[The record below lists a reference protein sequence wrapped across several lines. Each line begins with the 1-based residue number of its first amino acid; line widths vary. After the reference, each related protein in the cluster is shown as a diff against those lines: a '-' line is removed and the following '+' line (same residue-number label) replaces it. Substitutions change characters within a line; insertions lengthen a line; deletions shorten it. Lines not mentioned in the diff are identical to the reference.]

1 MIYLKSL
8 FISLLFLSTSVVFGQ
23 ALTAK
28 EIIKKS
34 EEKIRGGNQVYTE
47 MTIEIIRPKWSREMK
62 LKSWTLGTDYSMVLI
77 TGPTRD
83 KGSVFLKNQKQV
95 WGYIPKFNRI
105 TKLPPALMSQSWMGT
120 DLTNDDLVRES
131 NKVDDFKYFLK
142 KDTMIDN
149 LSCYQIELIPNEGT
163 DVIWGKIILFIDKV
177 DFITLRNESYD
188 EDNQLVNVLKASMIK
203 IMDGVKIATKMEI
216 IPIEEKGKKTIMTIE
231 KLDVHQS
238 LDAIFY
244 SKQNMKRVK

>member
-1 MIYLKSL
+1 MSYFKSL
-8 FISLLFLSTSVVFGQ
+8 LFSVLFLSTSVVFGQ

-34 EEKIRGGNQVYTE
+34 EDKIRGGNQAYTE

-62 LKSWTLGTDYSMVLI
+62 LKSWALGVDYSMILI
-77 TGPTRD
+77 TGPARD

-105 TKLPPALMSQSWMGT
+105 TKLPPAVMSQSWMGT

-142 KDTMIDN
+142 PDTMIDN

-163 DVIWGKIILFIDKV
+163 NVIWGKIILFIDKV

-188 EDNQLVNVLKASMIK
+188 EDNQLVNVLKASVIK
-203 IMDGVKIATKMEI
+203 IMDGVKMATKMEI
-216 IPIEEKGKKTIMTIE
+216 IPMEEKGKKTIMTIE
-231 KLDVHQS
+231 KLDTHQS
-238 LDAIFY
+238 LDATFY

>member
-1 MIYLKSL
+1 MSYLKSL
-8 FISLLFLSTSVVFGQ
+8 FFSVIFLSTSVVFGQ
-23 ALTAK
+23 VLTAK

-34 EEKIRGGNQVYTE
+34 EDKIRGGNQAYTE

-62 LKSWTLGTDYSMVLI
+62 LKSWALGADYSMILI
-77 TGPTRD
+77 TGPARD

-105 TKLPPALMSQSWMGT
+105 TKLPPAVMSQSWMGT

-142 KDTMIDN
+142 PDTMIDK

-163 DVIWGKIILFIDKV
+163 NVIWGKIILFIDKV

-188 EDNQLVNVLKASMIK
+188 EDNQLVNVLKASVIK
-203 IMDGVKIATKMEI
+203 IMDGVKMATKIEI
-216 IPIEEKGKKTIMTIE
+216 IPMEEKGKKTIMTIE
-231 KLDVHQS
+231 KLDTHQS
-238 LDAIFY
+238 LDATFY

>member
-1 MIYLKSL
+1 MSYLKSL
-8 FISLLFLSTSVVFGQ
+8 FFSVIFLSTSVVFGQ
-23 ALTAK
+23 VLTAK

-34 EEKIRGGNQVYTE
+34 EDKIRGGNQAYTE

-62 LKSWTLGTDYSMVLI
+62 LKSWALGADYSMILI
-77 TGPTRD
+77 TGPARD

-105 TKLPPALMSQSWMGT
+105 TKLPPAVMSQSWMGT

-142 KDTMIDN
+142 PDTMIDN

-163 DVIWGKIILFIDKV
+163 NVIWGKIILFIDKV

-188 EDNQLVNVLKASMIK
+188 EDNQLVNVLKASVIK
-203 IMDGVKIATKMEI
+203 IMDGVKMATKMEI
-216 IPIEEKGKKTIMTIE
+216 IPMEEKGKKTIMTIE
-231 KLDVHQS
+231 KLDTHQS
-238 LDAIFY
+238 LDATFY